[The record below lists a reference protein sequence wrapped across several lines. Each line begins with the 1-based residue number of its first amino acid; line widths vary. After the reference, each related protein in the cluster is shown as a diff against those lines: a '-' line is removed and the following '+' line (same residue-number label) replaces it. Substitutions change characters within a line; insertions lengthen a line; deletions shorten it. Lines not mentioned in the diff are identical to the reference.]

1 MNQLYQIIYKVA
13 YRLHLIICFIM
24 RQKMTGA
31 YIAVWSQ
38 GKILLI
44 KNSYKKKYTIP
55 SGGVNKNESII
66 QAAARE
72 LKEETGLDLEDPQ
85 EIMFTNDFFDKED
98 KHYVTIF
105 VQGFVQGEPKLL
117 EPNRCEKWDWFT
129 LESLPSPLFKPFKSF
144 VEKLNS

>member
-1 MNQLYQIIYKVA
+1 MEDKSPRIGIGVIGYNSNNQ
-13 YRLHLIICFIM
+13 
-24 RQKMTGA
+24 
-31 YIAVWSQ
+31 
-38 GKILLI
+38 ILLGKR
-44 KNSYKKKYTIP
+44 KNTHGEGDWAVP
-55 SGGVNKNESII
+55 GGHLEFGETPIECAI
-66 QAAARE
+66 RE

>member
-1 MNQLYQIIYKVA
+1 MEIKGKGMEDKSPRIGIGVIGYNSNNQ
-13 YRLHLIICFIM
+13 
-24 RQKMTGA
+24 
-31 YIAVWSQ
+31 
-38 GKILLI
+38 ILLGKR
-44 KNSYKKKYTIP
+44 KNTHGEGDWAVP
-55 SGGVNKNESII
+55 GGHLEFGETPIECAI
-66 QAAARE
+66 RE